1 MNAKYTL
8 GIKTGMVKTYLI
20 YSPPHGGSYSSFRS
34 LNCKDFFIEN
44 HSIDLNFVRWTL
56 HELYCNNWKNAV
68 ACVPK
73 LRTYILYK
81 NEYLTEPYVECDI
94 NRAHRSAL
102 AKFRCGILPVSV
114 GTGRFN
120 AIPLEFRLCV
130 FCVDNVVEDEYHF
143 FFSCNLYN
151 DLRSSLFDYLRQ
163 DVPDFDTLD
172 LNDKM
177 IYLMSRNAIR
187 KLLNLYSVPLKWDV
201 VFCIKRI
208 KHSAVMICPY
218 SLTLHVF
225 SCIFMH
231 IDLCKLIHVI
241 VYMYS

>member
-1 MNAKYTL
+1 MTVGLWKRYSTGTSNWNGAGAKMYMYSVAW
-8 GIKTGMVKTYLI
+8 IVKI
-20 YSPPHGGSYSSFRS
+20 
-34 LNCKDFFIEN
+34 FFIEK
-44 HSIDLNFVRWTL
+44 HSIDLNFVRSTY
-56 HELYCNNWKNAV
+56 HEMYCNNWKNTV

-73 LRTYILYK
+73 SRTYILYK
-81 NEYLTEPYVECDI
+81 YEYLAKPCVECVN

-102 AKFRCGILPVSV
+102 ANFRCGILLLRVER
-114 GTGRFN
+114 GGFN
-120 AIPLEFRLCV
+120 AIPLEFRRCV
-130 FCVDNVVEDEYHF
+130 FCEYNVVEDEYQF

-177 IYLMSRNAIR
+177 IYLMSRNAIK
-187 KLLNLYSVPLKWDV
+187 KLLNLYSVPRKWDV
-201 VFCIKRI
+201 VFCIKGLE
-208 KHSAVMICPY
+208 HCAVIICPY

-231 IDLCKLIHVI
+231 IDLCKLINVI
-241 VYMYS
+241 VCIYS